1 MAVVANQVDYFNLI
15 SGSGLAVKD
24 SNVSFDSVF
33 SWPFVSLFMYNMM
46 IYVYSQINNELRQ
59 IVVVANQV
67 DYFNSLSPAT
77 KSNSTQ
83 ISRTTRMRNSQS
95 KCFRVQEFLKENVLR
110 SYFTHIFLKRKMY
123 SPFPQRKMY
132 SEYKSFPQKQM
143 YQGKRVFLKKMYSG
157 HMSFPQKRMYL
168 EYKSFLQK

>member
-1 MAVVANQVDYFNLI
+1 MCPLTVCSVD
-15 SGSGLAVKD
+15 
-24 SNVSFDSVF
+24 
-33 SWPFVSLFMYNMM
+33 PLFICPCRYEDT
-46 IYVYSQINNELRQ
+46 YVYSQINNELRQ

-110 SYFTHIFLKRKMY
+110 SYLLIFFSKGKCTPLFLK
-123 SPFPQRKMY
+123 
-132 SEYKSFPQKQM
+132 
-143 YQGKRVFLKKMYSG
+143 GKCIRSTKVFLKSKCIRVKGFS
-157 HMSFPQKRMYL
+157 
-168 EYKSFLQK
+168 